1 MPDPATRSR
10 VCAQRSSSA
19 AVDLVS
25 GLARFQSQLAI
36 TAPARMPTTKTAI
49 TVGPQPGALLAEAR
63 LQNHQKDAK
72 IKAER
77 RVGSLGGMRQEPT
90 RVQTGRGELTKPAR
104 NFSTLLSLFSIH
116 WRPVFPPGP
125 LPETSR
131 GLRCCQ
137 NLVVITK
144 VADAV
149 ERGVRKRGFEVRS
162 SALTISLQRNQPL
175 CCTRC
180 NQTQRARGQA

>member
-1 MPDPATRSR
+1 
-10 VCAQRSSSA
+10 VCAAEQQCSCGPGLWSREISIAACNYSSGTNANDKDSDYCRTA
-19 AVDLVS
+19 AWCS
-25 GLARFQSQLAI
+25 SFGR
-36 TAPARMPTTKTAI
+36 TKAAK
-49 TVGPQPGALLAEAR
+49 PSKE
-63 LQNHQKDAK
+63 DAK

-104 NFSTLLSLFSIH
+104 NFSTLLSLFSIR

>member
-1 MPDPATRSR
+1 MCTVQSAG
-10 VCAQRSSSA
+10 SSA
-19 AVDLVS
+19 AVQELVS
-25 GLARFQSQLAI
+25 GFVRFQSQLAI
-36 TAPARMPTTKTAI
+36 AARHECQTSERRLPTDRS
-49 TVGPQPGALLAEAR
+49 VRFGRGAKPRQGLL
-63 LQNHQKDAK
+63 KP
-72 IKAER
+72 KAEG
-77 RVGSLGGMRQEPT
+77 RVGRLGGMRQEPT

-104 NFSTLLSLFSIH
+104 NFSTLLSLFSIR